1 MPGLCHTAHERT
13 LINNTVQ
20 HGLLQVQEDRA
31 GRARVLRFAGLGQ
44 AFKHKTRPEVV
55 LGRVSKV
62 FHPAQAQQPR
72 TGLNHEQAGWLA
84 DVQIKVCRGSVLRL
98 GGDGG
103 HVVSERGVAV

>member
-1 MPGLCHTAHERT
+1 
-13 LINNTVQ
+13 
-20 HGLLQVQEDRA
+20 
-31 GRARVLRFAGLGQ
+31 
-44 AFKHKTRPEVV
+44 
-55 LGRVSKV
+55 VSKV